1 MNAIIDWALAH
12 RRTMIL
18 LLLLL
23 FSAGLSSWLNIPKE
37 AEPDIAIPYIYV
49 SISHPGISPEDAERM
64 LVRPM
69 ENELRAIQGVKEM
82 TANAGQGHASV
93 TLEFVAGFNPDKA
106 LNDVRDKVNLAK
118 ARLPDETR
126 EPTVHPVTMAE
137 QNPVLTISLSGPVPQ
152 RALIELGRHLQDKLE
167 AIKDVLEV
175 ELGGDRRDQLEVILD
190 PLAMESYGLDQQDIY
205 SLVSRNNRLIA
216 AGSLDTGKGSFQIKI
231 PSVFETLDDILDLPV
246 KTSGDRV
253 VHFRDVAS
261 VRRSYTDPSSFARLN
276 GQNTISL
283 EVKKRPSRN
292 IIETVEAVRRVVKE
306 ERQKWPEH
314 IQVTFTNDS
323 SKQIHSMLK
332 DLENNVLS
340 AVLLVVIVII
350 AFLGARTA
358 LLVGLAIPGSFLSG
372 ILILATLGYTV
383 NIVVLFAL
391 IMAVG
396 MLVDGAIVVTEYAD
410 RLMSEGVKPQVAYGE
425 AAKRMSWPIIAS
437 TATTLAAFAPLIFW
451 PGIMGEFMKYLPITL
466 IATLAAS
473 LAMALLFVP
482 TLGTVIGRPRPVEEH
497 TCKRLLQ
504 MEQGD
509 ILGVDGFTGLYVKI
523 LHFATRHAWKML
535 LATIIFS
542 IGVFMAYGASNLGMQ
557 FFPEVEPEGGNITV
571 RGYGDLS
578 IWEKDSLMRE
588 VEDAILDMPEIE
600 TLYTRVGGRNRI
612 GRIRYNLVDWKQR
625 RKAGEIIRE
634 MKQRTA
640 RISGMEIE
648 IGKDESG
655 VGGGKDLKLELSSR
669 FPKKLDKAAA
679 SIRKALNANPNIT
692 DIEDSRSKPGIE
704 WQIIIDR
711 AAAARFGTDA
721 ASVGSM
727 IQMITNGLKVGEY
740 RPDDVDREL
749 DIRVRFPTDKRSI
762 NHLDSIRILTDH
774 GLVPISNFV
783 QRKAVPK
790 VDSIRRVDARR
801 VITVSANMKEGH
813 LLSLELPKLKEQLA
827 GLGLDPRVE
836 IDLKG
841 ENKEQDES
849 KAFLEKAFVIALVV
863 MAIILVTQFNSFYQA
878 FLILSAVLFSTVGV
892 FLGLLIFQKPFGI
905 VMSGIGV
912 ISLAG
917 IIVNNNIVLIDTYNV
932 LRRQGMEAMEAV
944 LRTGAQRLRPVL
956 LTTVTTILGLMPMV
970 LEINIDLFTRN
981 IDIGGPSTQ
990 WWSQLAT
997 AVAGG
1002 LAFATLLT
1010 LIITPCMLVLGARR
1024 EQKKSNKAVESAN
1037 LPAGKPAASI
1047 PS

>member
-1 MNAIIDWALAH
+1 MNVIIDWALVH
-12 RRTMIL
+12 RRTMTLLFL
-18 LLLLL
+18 LLI
-23 FSAGLSSWLNIPKE
+23 SAGLSAWMNIPKE

-93 TLEFVAGFNPDKA
+93 TLEFIAGFDPDKA
-106 LNDVRDKVNLAK
+106 LADVRDKVNLAK
-118 ARLPDETR
+118 ARLPEETR
-126 EPTVHPVTMAE
+126 EPTVHPVTMAD
-137 QNPVLTISLSGPVPQ
+137 QNPVLTVSLSGAVPQ

-167 AIKDVLEV
+167 ALKDVLEV

-231 PSVFETLDDILDLPV
+231 PSIFESLDDILDLPV

-261 VRRSYTDPSSFARLN
+261 VRRSYTDPSSFARIN

-283 EVKKRPSRN
+283 EVKKRPGRN
-292 IIETVEAVRRVVKE
+292 IIETVEAARKVVE
-306 ERQKWPEH
+306 DAREKWPDH
-314 IQVTFTNDS
+314 IRVTYTNDNS
-323 SKQIHSMLK
+323 EQVHSMLR

-410 RLMSEGVKPQVAYGE
+410 RLMSEGVTPQDAYGE
-425 AAKRMSWPIIAS
+425 GAKRMSWPIIAS

-466 IATLAAS
+466 IATLSAS

-482 TLGTVIGRPRPVEEH
+482 TLGTVIGRPRPVSDQ
-497 TCKRLLQ
+497 TRQRLLQ
-504 MEQGD
+504 MEHGD
-509 ILGVDGFTGLYVKI
+509 ILAVDGFTGLYVKV

-542 IGVFMAYGASNLGMQ
+542 AGIFMAYGASNLGMQ

-588 VEDAILDMPEIE
+588 VENALLDMPEIE
-600 TLYTRVGGRNRI
+600 TLYVRVGGRNRI

-625 RKAGEIIRE
+625 RKASEIIKE

-640 RISGMEIE
+640 SITGMEIE

-655 VGGGKDLKLELSSR
+655 MGGGKDLQLELSSR
-669 FPKKLDKAAA
+669 FPKKLDAAA
-679 SIRKALNANPNIT
+679 AVIRKTLDNNPRLT

-762 NHLDSIRILTDH
+762 NQLDSIRILTDH

-783 QRKAVPK
+783 RRKAVPK

-801 VITVSANMKEGH
+801 VITVSANMKEGE

-827 GLGLDPRVE
+827 GLALDPRVE
-836 IDLKG
+836 VELKG

-849 KAFLEKAFVIALVV
+849 RTFLEKAFVIALAV

-892 FLGLLIFQKPFGI
+892 FLGLLIFQKPFGV

-917 IIVNNNIVLIDTYNV
+917 IVVNNNIVLIDTYNV
-932 LRRQGMEAMEAV
+932 LRRNGMEAVEAI

-956 LTTVTTILGLMPMV
+956 LTTVTTILGLLPMV
-970 LEINIDLFTRN
+970 LEINIDLFSRN

-1002 LAFATLLT
+1002 LAFATVLT
-1010 LIITPCMLVLGARR
+1010 LVITPCMLILAARR
-1024 EQKKSNKAVESAN
+1024 ERKKTAKLTGSGA
-1037 LPAGKPAASI
+1037 LPAGRAAAT
-1047 PS
+1047 

>member
-1 MNAIIDWALAH
+1 MNGLIDWALVH
-12 RRTMIL
+12 KRTMTL

-23 FSAGLSSWLNIPKE
+23 LASGLSAWLSIPKE
-37 AEPDIAIPYIYV
+37 AEPDITIPYIYV

-69 ENELRAIQGVKEM
+69 ENELKAIQGVKEM

-93 TLEFVAGFNPDKA
+93 TLEFVAGFAPDKA
-106 LNDVRDKVNLAK
+106 LADVRDKVNVAK
-118 ARLPDETR
+118 AKLPDETR

-137 QNPVLTISLSGPVPQ
+137 ENPVITISLSGPVPQ

-167 AIKDVLEV
+167 GLKEVLEV
-175 ELGGDRRDQLEVILD
+175 ELGGDRRDQLEVVLD

-216 AGSLDTGKGSFQIKI
+216 AGSLDTGKGSFAIKI
-231 PSVFETLDDILDLPV
+231 PSVFENLEDILNLPV
-246 KTSGDRV
+246 KTRGDRV
-253 VHFRDVAS
+253 VRFRDVAS
-261 VRRSYTDPSSFARLN
+261 VRRSYTDPHSFARLN
-276 GQNTISL
+276 GESSVTL
-283 EVKKRPSRN
+283 EVKKRAGKN
-292 IIETVEAVRRVVKE
+292 IIETVQHTRELVEKE
-306 ERQKWPEH
+306 RSKWPEH
-314 IQVTFTNDS
+314 IRVTYTHDNS
-323 SKQIHSMLK
+323 EQISSMLR

-372 ILILATLGYTV
+372 ILILSIMGYTV

-410 RLMSEGVKPQVAYGE
+410 RLMSEGTTPEKAYGA

-451 PGIMGEFMKYLPITL
+451 PGMMGEFMKYLPITL
-466 IATLAAS
+466 IATLTAS
-473 LAMALLFVP
+473 LFMALLFVP
-482 TLGTVIGRPRPVEEH
+482 TLGATIGRPRPISNSARQ
-497 TCKRLLQ
+497 RLLQ

-509 ILGVDGFTGLYVKI
+509 ILSLSGFSGIYVRI
-523 LHFATRHAWKML
+523 LHKATRHAWKVL
-535 LATIIFS
+535 LATIVFS
-542 IGVFMAYGASNLGMQ
+542 AGVFGAYSASNLGMQ
-557 FFPEVEPEGGNITV
+557 FFPEVEPEGGNIVV

-578 IWEKDSLMRE
+578 IYEKDKLMRE
-588 VEDAILDMPEIE
+588 VELALLDMPEIE
-600 TLYTRVGGRNRI
+600 TLYVRTGGQNRI
-612 GRIRYNLVDWKQR
+612 GRIRYDLVDWKQR
-625 RKAGEIIRE
+625 RKAVEIIEE

-640 RISGMEIE
+640 HISGMEIE

-655 VGGGKDLKLELSSR
+655 MGGGKDLQIQLSSR
-669 FPKKLDKAAA
+669 FPEKLDAAAA
-679 SIRKALNANPNIT
+679 SIRRALEGNAKIT
-692 DIEDSRSKPGIE
+692 DIEDSRPKPGIE
-704 WQIIIDR
+704 WQLQINR
-711 AAAARFGTDA
+711 ADAARFGTDA
-721 ASVGSM
+721 ASIGSM
-727 IQMITNGLKVGEY
+727 IQMVTNGLKVGEY

-762 NHLDSIRILTDH
+762 NQMDHIRLLTDR

-783 QRKAVPK
+783 ERKAVPK
-790 VDSIRRVDARR
+790 VDTIRRVDARR
-801 VITVSANMKEGH
+801 VITVSANMKEGE
-813 LLSLELPKLKEQLA
+813 LLSLELPHLKEQLKT
-827 GLGLDPRVE
+827 LNLDPRIE
-836 IDLKG
+836 IELKG
-841 ENKEQDES
+841 ENKEQES
-849 KAFLEKAFVIALVV
+849 SEVFLEKAFLVALVV

-892 FLGLLIFQKPFGI
+892 FLGLLVFQKPFGV

-932 LRRQGMEAMEAV
+932 LRRSGMETTEAI

-956 LTTVTTILGLMPMV
+956 LTTVTTILGLLPMV
-970 LEINIDLFTRN
+970 LEINIDLFSPN

-1002 LAFATLLT
+1002 LAFATVLT
-1010 LIITPCMLVLGARR
+1010 LVITPCMLTLAARR
-1024 EQKKSNKAVESAN
+1024 KQKKGVIIAGSTALPVE
-1037 LPAGKPAASI
+1037 KPAVT
-1047 PS
+1047 

>member
-1 MNAIIDWALAH
+1 MNAIIDWALVH

-93 TLEFVAGFNPDKA
+93 TLEFVAGFDPDKA
-106 LNDVRDKVNLAK
+106 LADVRDKVNLAK

-231 PSVFETLDDILDLPV
+231 PSVFESLDDILDLPV

-261 VRRSYTDPSSFARLN
+261 VRRSYTDPSSFTRLN
-276 GQNTISL
+276 GQSTISL
-283 EVKKRPSRN
+283 EVKKRPGRN
-292 IIETVEAVRRVVKE
+292 IIETVEAARKVVE
-306 ERQKWPEH
+306 DERKKWPEH
-314 IQVTFTNDS
+314 IQVTYTNDN

-372 ILILATLGYTV
+372 ILILSTLGYTV

-410 RLMSEGVKPQVAYGE
+410 RLMSEQVEPQVAYGE

-473 LAMALLFVP
+473 LAMALLFIP
-482 TLGTVIGRPRPVEEH
+482 TLGTVIGRPRPVDEA
-497 TCKRLLQ
+497 TRRRLQQ

-509 ILGVDGFTGLYVKI
+509 ILAVDGFTGLYVKV

-578 IWEKDSLMRE
+578 IWEKDKLMHE
-588 VEDAILDMPEIE
+588 VENAILDMPEIKN
-600 TLYTRVGGRNRI
+600 LYIRVGGRNRI
-612 GRIRYNLVDWKQR
+612 GSIRYNLVDWKQR
-625 RKAGEIIRE
+625 RKATEIIKE

-640 RISGMEIE
+640 HISGMEIE

-669 FPKKLDKAAA
+669 FPKKLDKAAGL
-679 SIRKALNANPNIT
+679 IRKALDSNPRIT
-692 DIEDSRSKPGIE
+692 DVEDSRSKPGIE

-762 NHLDSIRILTDH
+762 NQLDSIRILTDH

-801 VITVSANMKEGH
+801 VITVSANMKEGE
-813 LLSLELPKLKEQLA
+813 LLSLELPKLKKQLA
-827 GLGLDPRVE
+827 ELNLDPRVE
-836 IDLKG
+836 LELKG

-892 FLGLLIFQKPFGI
+892 FLGLLVFQKPFGV

-932 LRRQGMEAMEAV
+932 LRRQGMDAMEAV

-956 LTTVTTILGLMPMV
+956 LTTVTTILGLLPMV
-970 LEINIDLFTRN
+970 MEINIDLFARN

-1002 LAFATLLT
+1002 LAFATVLT
-1010 LIITPCMLVLGARR
+1010 LVITPCMLVLGARR
-1024 EQKKSNKAVESAN
+1024 EQKKIRRMAAASA
-1037 LPAGKPAASI
+1037 LPEGKPVVT
-1047 PS
+1047 

>member
-1 MNAIIDWALAH
+1 MDRLIDWALVH
-12 RRTMIL
+12 KRTMTLLFL
-18 LLLLL
+18 LLLT
-23 FSAGLSSWLNIPKE
+23 AGLSAWLSIPKE
-37 AEPDIAIPYIYV
+37 AEPDITIPYIYV
-49 SISHPGISPEDAERM
+49 SISHPGISPEDGERM

-69 ENELRAIQGVKEM
+69 ENELKAIQGVKEM

-93 TLEFVAGFNPDKA
+93 TLEFVAGFDPDKA
-106 LNDVRDKVNLAK
+106 LADVRDKVNVAK
-118 ARLPDETR
+118 AKLPDETR
-126 EPTVHPVTMAE
+126 EPTVHPITMAE
-137 QNPVLTISLSGPVPQ
+137 ENPVITISLSGPVPQ
-152 RALIELGRHLQDKLE
+152 RALIELGRHLQDKIEGLKE
-167 AIKDVLEV
+167 VLEV
-175 ELGGDRRDQLEVILD
+175 ELGGDRRDQLEVVLD

-216 AGSLDTGKGSFQIKI
+216 AGSLDTGKGSFAIKI
-231 PSVFETLDDILDLPV
+231 PSVFEDIEDILNLPV
-246 KTSGDRV
+246 KTHGDRV
-253 VHFRDVAS
+253 VRFRDVAS
-261 VRRSYTDPSSFARLN
+261 VRRSYTDPHSFARLN
-276 GQNTISL
+276 GENSVTL
-283 EVKKRPSRN
+283 EVKKRAGQN
-292 IIETVEAVRRVVKE
+292 IIETVTHTRELVEKE
-306 ERQKWPEH
+306 REKWPDH
-314 IQVTFTNDS
+314 IRVTYTNDNS
-323 SKQIHSMLK
+323 EQISSMLR

-372 ILILATLGYTV
+372 ILILSTLGYTV

-410 RLMSEGVKPQVAYGE
+410 RLMSEGEKPEKAYGA

-451 PGIMGEFMKYLPITL
+451 PGMMGEFMKYLPITL
-466 IATLAAS
+466 IATLSAS
-473 LAMALLFVP
+473 LFMALLFVP
-482 TLGTVIGRPRPVEEH
+482 TLGAIIGKPRPVSDSSR
-497 TCKRLLQ
+497 KRLLQ
-504 MEQGD
+504 METGD
-509 ILGVDGFTGLYVKI
+509 ILSLGGFSGLYVKI

-535 LATIIFS
+535 LATILFS
-542 IGVFMAYGASNLGMQ
+542 AGVFMAYGASNLGMQ
-557 FFPEVEPEGGNITV
+557 FFPDVEPEGGNITV

-588 VEDAILDMPEIE
+588 VENALLDMPEIE
-600 TLYTRVGGRNRI
+600 TLYVRTGGQNRI
-612 GRIRYNLVDWKQR
+612 GRIRYNLVDWKER
-625 RKAGEIIRE
+625 RKAAEIIKE

-640 RISGMEIE
+640 HISGIEIE

-655 VGGGKDLKLELSSR
+655 IGGGKDLQIQLSSR
-669 FPKKLDKAAA
+669 FPKKLDAAA
-679 SIRKALNANPNIT
+679 AKIRKALEANPKVT
-692 DIEDSRSKPGIE
+692 DIEDSRPKPGIE
-704 WQIIIDR
+704 WQLEIDR
-711 AAAARFGTDA
+711 TDAARFGTDA

-762 NHLDSIRILTDH
+762 NQLDRIRLLTDK

-790 VDSIRRVDARR
+790 VDTIRRVDARR
-801 VITVSANMKEGH
+801 VITASANMKEGE
-813 LLSLELPKLKEQLA
+813 LLSLELPHLKEQLKT
-827 GLGLDPRVE
+827 LGLDPRVE
-836 IDLKG
+836 IELKG
-841 ENKEQDES
+841 ENKEQES
-849 KAFLEKAFVIALVV
+849 SQAFLEKAFLIALVV

-892 FLGLLIFQKPFGI
+892 FLGLLIFQKPFGV

-932 LRRQGMEAMEAV
+932 LRRSGMEATEAI

-956 LTTVTTILGLMPMV
+956 LTTVTTILGLLPMV
-970 LEINIDLFTRN
+970 LEINIDLFTPN
-981 IDIGGPSTQ
+981 IDIGSPSTQ

-1002 LAFATLLT
+1002 LAFATVLT
-1010 LIITPCMLVLGARR
+1010 LVITPCMLALSARR
-1024 EQKKSNKAVESAN
+1024 AEKKATRRRKSAN
-1037 LPAGKPAASI
+1037 LSAEAINNA
-1047 PS
+1047 

>member
-1 MNAIIDWALAH
+1 MNGLIDWALAH
-12 RRTMIL
+12 KRTMTLLFL
-18 LLLLL
+18 LLLT
-23 FSAGLSSWLNIPKE
+23 SGLSAWLSIPKE
-37 AEPDIAIPYIYV
+37 AEPDITIPYIYV

-69 ENELRAIQGVKEM
+69 ENELKAIQGVKEM

-93 TLEFVAGFNPDKA
+93 TLEFVAGFDPDKA
-106 LNDVRDKVNLAK
+106 LADVRDKVNLAK
-118 ARLPDETR
+118 AKLPDETR
-126 EPTVHPVTMAE
+126 EPTVHPITLAE
-137 QNPVLTISLSGPVPQ
+137 ENPVITISLSGPAPQ

-167 AIKDVLEV
+167 GLKEVLEV
-175 ELGGDRRDQLEVILD
+175 ELGGDRHDQLEVVLD

-216 AGSLDTGKGSFQIKI
+216 AGSLDTGKGSFAIKI
-231 PSVFETLDDILDLPV
+231 PSVFEDLEDILNLPV
-246 KTSGDRV
+246 KTHGDRV
-253 VHFRDVAS
+253 VRFRDVAS
-261 VRRSYTDPSSFARLN
+261 VRRSYTDPHSFARLN
-276 GQNTISL
+276 GESSVTL
-283 EVKKRPSRN
+283 EVKKRAGQN
-292 IIETVEAVRRVVKE
+292 IIETVTHTRELVEKE
-306 ERQKWPEH
+306 REKWPEH
-314 IQVTFTNDS
+314 IRVTYTNDNS
-323 SKQIHSMLK
+323 EQISSMLR

-372 ILILATLGYTV
+372 ILMLATLGYTV

-410 RLMSEGVKPQVAYGE
+410 RLMSEGEKPENAYGA

-451 PGIMGEFMKYLPITL
+451 PGMMGEFMKYLPITL
-466 IATLAAS
+466 IATLSAS
-473 LAMALLFVP
+473 LFMALLFAP
-482 TLGTVIGRPRPVEEH
+482 TLGAIIGKPRPVSN
-497 TCKRLLQ
+497 TSRKRLLQ
-504 MEQGD
+504 METGD
-509 ILGVDGFTGLYVKI
+509 ILSLGGLSGLYVKV
-523 LHFATRHAWKML
+523 LHLATRHAWKML
-535 LATIIFS
+535 LATILFS
-542 IGVFMAYGASNLGMQ
+542 AGVFMAYGASNLGMQ
-557 FFPEVEPEGGNITV
+557 FFPDVEPEGGNIIV

-578 IWEKDSLMRE
+578 IYEKDSLMRE
-588 VEDAILDMPEIE
+588 VEDAILGMPEIE
-600 TLYTRVGGRNRI
+600 TLYVRTGGQNRI
-612 GRIRYNLVDWKQR
+612 GRIRYNLVDWKER
-625 RKAGEIIRE
+625 RKASEIIKE

-640 RISGMEIE
+640 HISGMEIE

-655 VGGGKDLKLELSSR
+655 MGGGKDLQIQLSSR
-669 FPKKLDKAAA
+669 FPKKLDAAA
-679 SIRKALNANPNIT
+679 AKIRKALETNPKVT
-692 DIEDSRSKPGIE
+692 DIEDSRPKPGIE
-704 WQIIIDR
+704 WQLEINR
-711 AAAARFGTDA
+711 ADAARFGTDA

-727 IQMITNGLKVGEY
+727 IQMVTNGLKVGEY

-762 NHLDSIRILTDH
+762 NQMDSIRLLTDK
-774 GLVPISNFV
+774 GMIPISNFV

-790 VDSIRRVDARR
+790 VDTIRRVDARR
-801 VITVSANMKEGH
+801 VITVSANMKEGE
-813 LLSLELPKLKEQLA
+813 LLSLELPHLKEQLKT
-827 GLGLDPRVE
+827 LGLDPRVE
-836 IDLKG
+836 IELKG

-849 KAFLEKAFVIALVV
+849 KQFLEKAFLIALVV

-892 FLGLLIFQKPFGI
+892 FLGLLIFQKPFGV

-932 LRRQGMEAMEAV
+932 LRRSGMEATEAI

-956 LTTVTTILGLMPMV
+956 LTTVTTILGLLPMV
-970 LEINIDLFTRN
+970 LEINIDLFSPN

-1002 LAFATLLT
+1002 LAFATVLT
-1010 LIITPCMLVLGARR
+1010 LVITPCMLMLGTRR
-1024 EQKKSNKAVESAN
+1024 EEKKALKMAGSAVLATEKSA
-1037 LPAGKPAASI
+1037 ATS
-1047 PS
+1047 

>member
-1 MNAIIDWALAH
+1 MNGLIDWALVH
-12 RRTMIL
+12 KRTMTLLFL
-18 LLLLL
+18 LLLT
-23 FSAGLSSWLNIPKE
+23 SGLSAWLSIPKE
-37 AEPDIAIPYIYV
+37 AEPDITIPYIYV

-69 ENELRAIQGVKEM
+69 ENELKAIQGIKEM

-93 TLEFVAGFNPDKA
+93 TLEFVAGFDPDKA
-106 LNDVRDKVNLAK
+106 LADVRDKVNLAK
-118 ARLPDETR
+118 AKLPDETR
-126 EPTVHPVTMAE
+126 EPTVHPITMADE
-137 QNPVLTISLSGPVPQ
+137 NPVVTISLSGPVPQ
-152 RALIELGRHLQDKLE
+152 RALIELGRHLQDKIEGLKEVLE
-167 AIKDVLEV
+167 A
-175 ELGGDRRDQLEVILD
+175 ELGGDRRDRLEVVLD

-216 AGSLDTGKGSFQIKI
+216 AGSLDTGKGSFAIKI
-231 PSVFETLDDILDLPV
+231 PSVFEDLEDILNLPV
-246 KTSGDRV
+246 KTHDDRV
-253 VHFRDVAS
+253 VRFRDVAS
-261 VRRSYTDPSSFARLN
+261 VRRSYTDPHSFARLN
-276 GQNTISL
+276 GEASVTL
-283 EVKKRPSRN
+283 EVKKRAGQN
-292 IIETVEAVRRVVKE
+292 IIETVTHTRELVEKE
-306 ERQKWPEH
+306 REKWPAH
-314 IQVTFTNDS
+314 IRVTYTNDNS
-323 SKQIHSMLK
+323 EQISSMLR

-372 ILILATLGYTV
+372 ILILSTLGYTV

-410 RLMSEGVKPQVAYGE
+410 RLMSEGEVPERAYGA

-451 PGIMGEFMKYLPITL
+451 PGMMGEFMKYLPITL
-466 IATLAAS
+466 IATLSAS
-473 LAMALLFVP
+473 LFMALLFVP
-482 TLGTVIGRPRPVEEH
+482 TLGAIIGKPRPVSDASR
-497 TCKRLLQ
+497 TRLLQ
-504 MEQGD
+504 MERGD
-509 ILGVDGFTGLYVKI
+509 ILSLGGFSGLYVHV

-535 LATIIFS
+535 LFTILLS
-542 IGVFMAYGASNLGMQ
+542 IGVFTAYAASNLGMQ
-557 FFPEVEPEGGNITV
+557 FFPDVEPEGGNIIV

-578 IWEKDSLMRE
+578 IYEKDSLIRE
-588 VEDAILDMPEIE
+588 VENSLLDMPEIE
-600 TLYTRVGGRNRI
+600 TLYVRTGGQNRI
-612 GRIRYNLVDWKQR
+612 GRIRYNLVDWKER
-625 RKAGEIIRE
+625 RKAKEIIEE

-640 RISGMEIE
+640 HISGMEIE

-655 VGGGKDLKLELSSR
+655 MGGGKDLQIQLSSR
-669 FPKKLDKAAA
+669 FPKKLDAAA
-679 SIRKALNANPNIT
+679 AKIRKALETNPKVT
-692 DIEDSRSKPGIE
+692 DIEDSRPKPGIE
-704 WQIIIDR
+704 WQLEINR
-711 AAAARFGTDA
+711 ADAARFDTDA

-727 IQMITNGLKVGEY
+727 IQMVTNGLKVGEY

-762 NHLDSIRILTDH
+762 NQMDSIRLLTDK
-774 GLVPISNFV
+774 GMIPISNFV

-790 VDSIRRVDARR
+790 VDTIRRVDARR
-801 VITVSANMKEGH
+801 VITVSANMKEGE
-813 LLSLELPKLKEQLA
+813 LLSLELPHLKEQLKT
-827 GLGLDPRVE
+827 LGLDPQVE
-836 IDLKG
+836 IELKG

-849 KAFLEKAFVIALVV
+849 EQFLEKAFLIALVV

-892 FLGLLIFQKPFGI
+892 FLGLLIFQKPFGV
-905 VMSGIGV
+905 VMSGIGI

-932 LRRQGMEAMEAV
+932 LRRSGIAATEAI

-956 LTTVTTILGLMPMV
+956 LTTVTTILGLLPMV
-970 LEINIDLFTRN
+970 LEINIDLFSPN

-1002 LAFATLLT
+1002 LAFATVLT
-1010 LIITPCMLVLGARR
+1010 LVITPCMLTLAARR
-1024 EQKKSNKAVESAN
+1024 EQQKGTSPQVSDILPREQLSNLS
-1037 LPAGKPAASI
+1037 P
-1047 PS
+1047 